1 MARPLVSWMRWTA
14 GVLLTLIAL
23 WVATIGLIL
32 LEGSRPKLRKAD
44 AILVLGAAQYNG
56 KPSPVFKAR
65 LDHGI
70 TLHLQGY
77 APYLVLTG
85 GVGRRDTLSE
95 GEVAR
100 RYALHKGVSESAIL
114 VERVG
119 VTSRESVQGAAR
131 IMQAH
136 GLHSALIVSDS
147 YHMLRVQLLARRA
160 GIEPYCAPTPNSPI
174 DRAPQQRWH
183 YVLRE
188 SLLFPATALFS
199 RR

>member
-1 MARPLVSWMRWTA
+1 VARAQRSWLRWTV
-14 GVLLTLIAL
+14 GVLLTLAAL
-23 WVATIGLIL
+23 WGATVGFIL

-44 AILVLGAAQYNG
+44 VVLVLGAAQYNG

-70 TLHLQGY
+70 DLHLQGY
-77 APYLVLTG
+77 APFLVLTG

-100 RYALHKGVSESAIL
+100 RYALLRGVREESIL
-114 VERVG
+114 VERAG
-119 VTSRESVQGAAR
+119 LTSRESIQAAAN

-147 YHMLRVQLLARRA
+147 YHMLRAQLLARRA
-160 GIEPYCAPTPNSPI
+160 GIEPYRAPTPNSPI

-188 SLLFPATALFS
+188 SVLFPATALFG

>member
-1 MARPLVSWMRWTA
+1 MARALASWFRWTF
-14 GVLLTLIAL
+14 GVLLTIAAL
-23 WVATIGLIL
+23 WVATVGLIL
-32 LEGSRPKLRKAD
+32 LEGGRPKLRKAD
-44 AILVLGAAQYNG
+44 AVLVLGAAQWNG

-70 TLHLQGY
+70 DLHLKGY

-85 GVGRRDTLSE
+85 GVGRGDTLSE

-100 RYALHKGVSESAIL
+100 RYAIHHGVSDSAIL

-119 VTSRESVQGAAR
+119 VTSRESIQGAAS
-131 IMQAH
+131 IMQMH
-136 GLHSALIVSDS
+136 GLHSALVVSDS

-160 GIEPYCAPTPNSPI
+160 GIEPYRAPTPNSPI

-188 SLLFPATALFS
+188 SVLFPATALFG